1 MSAKNN
7 QNSVTGSWSMSGST
21 AKHRSKDSTTPR
33 QTPDREQGN
42 SSDFSA
48 NLKHNSQALGRGK
61 NPFIFFNP
69 FQVKIKTIATR
80 L

>member
-1 MSAKNN
+1 MSAKNH
-7 QNSVTGSWSMSGST
+7 QNSVTGSWSMSGPI
-21 AKHRSKDSTTPR
+21 ANHWSKDSTTPR

-48 NLKHNSQALGRGK
+48 NLKHNSQALCLGK
-61 NPFIFFNP
+61 NPFIFIS
-69 FQVKIKTIATR
+69 FQVKIKMIATM

>member
-7 QNSVTGSWSMSGST
+7 QNSVTGSWSMSGPIE
-21 AKHRSKDSTTPR
+21 KHWSKDSTTPR

-42 SSDFSA
+42 SSDVSA
-48 NLKHNSQALGRGK
+48 NLKHNSQALRLGK
-61 NPFIFFNP
+61 NPFIFIS
-69 FQVKIKTIATR
+69 FQVKIKMIATM